1 MSLAIAQLGRY
12 ELLGELGRG
21 GMAELYLARR
31 RGAAGFEKLVAI
43 KRILPHLAQDP
54 HFVQLFQQEAKI
66 ASRLSHPNICP
77 VDELDETDGELFL
90 VMEYLEGL
98 SWAELS
104 AAVPASAGESLRLV
118 GGVLSQACEGLHHA
132 HTLHVIHRDVSP
144 QNLFVTTNGVCKV
157 LDFGVAKLTSDDA
170 ARTRSGVLKGKLPYM
185 SPEQIE
191 GATLDPRSDV
201 WAMGVV
207 LWEALAKKPLFDRGT
222 DFQIWTAI
230 TEEKV
235 PSLAPRGYPASV
247 DDVLRSALARD
258 RDQRFASA
266 RALGQAIRQAC
277 GALEPAEIAEV
288 LSSHGRRKLAAKA
301 TKVSGLINAT
311 DPSIVL
317 RAAPVVIERSRETA
331 SATVDLRSTNEP
343 APRRNRAPW
352 IVIGAGAIA
361 AVVIAVVVATCHAE
375 PPVPV
380 IAAVP
385 APVAVPAPPDATVAM
400 TTPDAA
406 LVVVPPIG
414 TRPHNNHHAVLH
426 AVPVDAAAAPVGTGT
441 FTIDASPYATI
452 YIDDRVIGDTP
463 LFKSA
468 LPAGPHR
475 LRAVRKDGT
484 TKSLEITVT
493 ADRDLNLGKLSF

>member
-1 MSLAIAQLGRY
+1 LSATAPQLLGRY
-12 ELLGELGRG
+12 ELLHELGRG

-118 GGVLSQACEGLHHA
+118 GGVLAQACEGLHHA
-132 HTLHVIHRDVSP
+132 HSLQVIHRDVSP
-144 QNLFVTTNGVCKV
+144 QNLFVTTNGTCKV

-191 GATLDPRSDV
+191 GATIDPRSDV

-207 LWEALAKKPLFDRGT
+207 LWEALAKQPLFDRGT
-222 DFQIWTAI
+222 DFQVWTAI
-230 TEEKV
+230 TEEDV
-235 PSLAPRGYPASV
+235 PALAPRGYPASV
-247 DDVLRSALARD
+247 DNVLRTALARD
-258 RDQRFASA
+258 REQRFASA

-301 TKVSGLINAT
+301 TKVSGLIHGS
-311 DPSIVL
+311 DPSVVL
-317 RAAPVVIERSRETA
+317 RASPVVIERSRETA
-331 SATVDLRSTNEP
+331 SATVDLRSTSEP
-343 APRRNRAPW
+343 APRRRMPW
-352 IVIGAGAIA
+352 IVIGAAAI
-361 AVVIAVVVATCHAE
+361 AVVIAVVIATRHDDPPP
-375 PPVPV
+375 PPVIP
-380 IAAVP
+380 AAP
-385 APVAVPAPPDATVAM
+385 APVVVAATAPPDAVA
-400 TTPDAA
+400 PDAF
-406 LVVVPPIG
+406 VVVPPIA

-426 AVPVDAAAAPVGTGT
+426 VVPPPPDAATAPAGNGT
-441 FTIDASPYATI
+441 FTIDATPYATI
-452 YIDDRVIGDTP
+452 YIDGHVIGDTP
-463 LFKSA
+463 LFKTG

-484 TKSLEITVT
+484 EKAFEITVT
-493 ADRDLNLGKLSF
+493 ADRDLNLGKLSW